1 MTLLI
6 DGDLVYFVHSL
17 PSGNP
22 HKRTK
27 KDSIHIDTT
36 VKQYKFT
43 INVYIFSL
51 TDTIKHVYNTVRY
64 LLLCYVSYKCER
76 ERRQVW

>member
-1 MTLLI
+1 MTLLR

-17 PSGNP
+17 PSGNQ

-43 INVYIFSL
+43 INVYIVSF
-51 TDTIKHVYNTVRY
+51 TDITKHTCKNR
-64 LLLCYVSYKCER
+64 
-76 ERRQVW
+76 